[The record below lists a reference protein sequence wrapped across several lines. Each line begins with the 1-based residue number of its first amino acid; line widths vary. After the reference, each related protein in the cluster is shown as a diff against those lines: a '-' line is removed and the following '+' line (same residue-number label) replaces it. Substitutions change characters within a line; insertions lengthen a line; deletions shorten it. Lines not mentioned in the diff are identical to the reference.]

1 MAAFI
6 LGILIALQSP
16 NPAVQQRDTRTWY
29 QVYDAALKDIAGSRW
44 QSAISNLQLAV
55 KLGPKPGR
63 SVLTYGDVAVKFV
76 PDYYLGV
83 AYLNLKQY
91 AEADRAFQAVQR
103 TGLIG
108 PKDAEYSAFTAQL
121 GTAAFETEMAAA
133 EQAFT
138 TRQYDLARKLAE
150 AAKGRGFGANASRVT
165 AFITRVDEAIRAG
178 TAVPNNPA
186 VTPTPAPPPVA
197 NPGPTAVPPYP
208 PAGANNPPNTARPPV
223 GLPSNSRG
231 QVPIPSGNQTV
242 LGSGA
247 LVNPLPRPSLP
258 NLSAEDA
265 AIAPYFA
272 GDYAGAI
279 SQLTSLIAANTASP
293 RVFFYLACS
302 KVALVFTGGA
312 NESALKD
319 AQAALGSA
327 GNSSQFASDLKFISP
342 RILQRLGVR

>member
-29 QVYDAALKDIAGSRW
+29 QAYDAAVKDIANSRW
-44 QSAISNLQLAV
+44 QSAITNLQLAV
-55 KLGPKPGR
+55 KLGPKPAR

-108 PKDAEYSAFTAQL
+108 PKDTEYSAFTAQS
-121 GTAAFETEMAAA
+121 GTAAFEAEMAAA

-138 TRQYDLARKLAE
+138 AKQYDLARKVAE
-150 AAKGRGFGANASRVT
+150 AAKGRGTGANASRVT
-165 AFITRVDEAIRAG
+165 ALISRIDDAIRAA
-178 TAVPNNPA
+178 TAVPNPPPVNPGPVA
-186 VTPTPAPPPVA
+186 PSGGAPPPVGSG
-197 NPGPTAVPPYP
+197 NPSPTVS
-208 PAGANNPPNTARPPV
+208 NPPDSTRPPV
-223 GLPSNSRG
+223 GLPSNPKG
-231 QVPIPSGNQTV
+231 QVPITSGNQTV
-242 LGSGA
+242 VGPRA
-247 LVNPLPRPSLP
+247 LTDPYPRPNP
-258 NLSAEDA
+258 PDTSAEDT

-272 GDYAGAI
+272 GNYATAVSG
-279 SQLTSLIAANTASP
+279 LTSLIAGNAASP

-312 NESALKD
+312 DESALKE

-327 GNSSQFASDLKFISP
+327 GNTSQFATDLKFISP